1 MFYSGRS
8 DTKAAAQFD
17 VSERMVRRGIA
28 ILQHGTPAQI
38 ASAEKGKLSM
48 TNIADEVTAMI
59 FPEPEK
65 SGRGKKGRSGK
76 GRGFRGVYRAAGI

>member
-1 MFYSGRS
+1 M
-8 DTKAAAQFD
+8 
-17 VSERMVRRGIA
+17 RRGIA

-38 ASAEKGKLSM
+38 ASAEKGELSM

-76 GRGFRGVYRAAGI
+76 GRGFRGVYRAADSSSAEACGKGVRNGRI